1 MMRFTVDARAFSDAM
16 SKVSKVLRKNPI
28 PILEEIAVCI
38 QNGRC
43 TLTATDLETWLVAE
57 LPARGDDMS
66 FVFSRTKDV
75 MKACAHFEGELAITF
90 VPKDEKDGKIEVLCE
105 QRAAEFSTASYED
118 YPECGTVEEGA
129 SLRVNAAALFH
140 RIERVRYAAE
150 KGCLDRRPQSACV
163 QFREDR
169 IFSLDGRRMA
179 CDAQPDTVFP
189 VPCLLLGDALTH
201 LRAFGEN
208 EVAVQIGAHKVCFSD
223 ETLKLYVRRYGVDTY
238 DPDAAIPK
246 VYREVITV
254 QTDELLR
261 ELTYL
266 KECVGSC
273 TFPYRLTPDIC
284 RILVDNFEDLSV
296 WRFTDSEFK
305 KFKQVAIFGVRKHRN
320 AELQDTLWLEQLA
333 CSPASIPTLEK
344 IDEGRYP
351 EVDEEDPDMIMYDLL
366 WAFFDEEPEETDDE
380 FYTVR
385 FSDQSVDRLYQLGC
399 QDGDIFSSQLRMWQ
413 EKIKDTFLFYVVGAS
428 HSVFD
433 VAYYFGI
440 DSVKI
445 DITLSPD
452 CYEPLL
458 FLNSIINMIL
468 YCQKEVRRLEAE
480 RNEQHLIFNGKEA
493 A

>member
-273 TFPYRLTPDIC
+273 TFPYDRLRECREQCRELESKLSALNEMASAQTPDFDCEI
-284 RILVDNFEDLSV
+284 REAQ
-296 WRFTDSEFK
+296 E
-305 KFKQVAIFGVRKHRN
+305 AIGKIKRTMTNVISYVSKR
-320 AELQDTLWLEQLA
+320 AELT
-333 CSPASIPTLEK
+333 
-344 IDEGRYP
+344 
-351 EVDEEDPDMIMYDLL
+351 
-366 WAFFDEEPEETDDE
+366 F
-380 FYTVR
+380 
-385 FSDQSVDRLYQLGC
+385 
-399 QDGDIFSSQLRMWQ
+399 SQLKMNRV
-413 EKIKDTFLFYVVGAS
+413 EISLYDVVKSTGEVKDTFKFTYSGRRYDRLSLSEKIRAGMEVSELIKRLTGRNYPVFVDNME
-428 HSVFD
+428 SVD
-433 VAYYFGI
+433 DLANVRPTGQIIMAKCV
-440 DSVKI
+440 SNA
-445 DITLSPD
+445 
-452 CYEPLL
+452 PL
-458 FLNSIINMIL
+458 
-468 YCQKEVRRLEAE
+468 QVRPIKPIVFAE
-480 RNEQHLIFNGKEA
+480 QRA

>member
-1 MMRFTVDARAFSDAM
+1 MKRATVDARAFADAM
-16 SKVSKVLRKNPI
+16 NKVSKVLRKSPL
-28 PILEEIAVCI
+28 PILEEIAVHVE
-38 QNGRC
+38 NGLC
-43 TLTATDLETWLVAE
+43 TLTATDLDTWLVAE
-57 LPARGDDMS
+57 LPARGDDVS

-75 MKACAHFEGELAITF
+75 MKACAHFEGELALTF
-90 VPKDEKDGKIEVLCE
+90 VPKDEKEGKIEALCG
-105 QRAAEFSTASYED
+105 QRAAEFSVTSHEN
-118 YPECGTVEEGA
+118 YPECGIIEGGT
-129 SLRVNAAALFH
+129 SLRVNAAALYR

-163 QFREDR
+163 QFREDH

-179 CDAQPDTVFP
+179 CDTQPGTVFP
-189 VPCLLLGDALTH
+189 ASCLLRGDALTH

-208 EVAVQIGAHKVCFSD
+208 EVTVQIGAHKVCFSD

-238 DPDAAIPK
+238 DPDAAIPRA
-246 VYREVITV
+246 YREVITV

-266 KECVGSC
+266 KECIGSC
-273 TFPYRLTPDIC
+273 MFP
-284 RILVDNFEDLSV
+284 
-296 WRFTDSEFK
+296 
-305 KFKQVAIFGVRKHRN
+305 
-320 AELQDTLWLEQLA
+320 
-333 CSPASIPTLEK
+333 
-344 IDEGRYP
+344 YP

-385 FSDQSVDRLYQLGC
+385 FSDQSIDRLYQLGC
-399 QDGDIFSSQLRMWQ
+399 QDGGIFSSKFRMWQ
-413 EKIKDTFLFYVVGAS
+413 EKIKDIFLFYVVGAS

-433 VAYYFGI
+433 VAYHFTG
-440 DSVKI
+440 DGVKI